1 MINLNKIKNVLFMF
15 CHPDDETLGAGGTIN
30 KFKRSGKNIFL
41 ALSGMG
47 IQSRHKLVTKQR
59 DFKLNSQKNKIA
71 KDLQKVLKIYKIKNN
86 NFIVGNFPDNKS
98 DTIPLLDIIKWCEE
112 VIDKTKPEIIFTHHK
127 GCTNIDHRRLYEA
140 IIVATRPNPKN
151 KISVFSSEILSSTGY
166 LKPSKFEP
174 NLFIEL
180 SKKDIQAKI
189 KAMNCYTTEK
199 RKYPHPRSPEA
210 IKALSMLRGAYS
222 GNKYAEG
229 FLVENL
235 FI

>member
-59 DFKLNSQKNKIA
+59 DFKLNSQKN
-71 KDLQKVLKIYKIKNN
+71 
-86 NFIVGNFPDNKS
+86 
-98 DTIPLLDIIKWCEE
+98 
-112 VIDKTKPEIIFTHHK
+112 
-127 GCTNIDHRRLYEA
+127 EA

-235 FI
+235 FIKLQ